1 VTQLFQ
7 VESFMAIEEGASK
20 NYSESGRFAELAV
33 VDTTDPK
40 TDFVVAIPQKVLT
53 SGKEVAAKD
62 LPFKLKVDH
71 FYDNANPQLS
81 GGHLEFERQPL
92 ETAMDKRNIPAAA
105 VTVETDEGVKGPF
118 AVSYWQNEK
127 DLTGIIAENFKS
139 AFSPALVK
147 PPGFTYKGHSYE
159 LRLRPIRYYKPFT
172 MELQKFTH
180 QVYAGTDKPKAFSS
194 RIKLMRPETHENREL
209 LIYMN
214 NPLRYWGETYYQ
226 GSFLPHDSGTVLQVV
241 RNPGWL
247 TPYVACGLVGAGLL
261 IQFLSHL
268 FAFAKKRRTA

>member
-1 VTQLFQ
+1 M
-7 VESFMAIEEGASK
+7 SIEEGASK

-40 TDFVVAIPQKVLT
+40 TDFVVAIPQKLLA
-53 SGKEVAAKD
+53 SGKEVATKD
-62 LPFKLKVDH
+62 LPFKVKVNS
-71 FYDNANPQLS
+71 FYENANPRLAEGQLVFDQ
-81 GGHLEFERQPL
+81 EKF
-92 ETAMDKRNIPAAA
+92 ETAMDKRNIPAASVA
-105 VTVETDEGVKGPF
+105 IETDEGVKGPF
-118 AVSYWQNEK
+118 PVSYWQNEK
-127 DLTGIIAENFKS
+127 ELKGIVAENFKS
-139 AFSPALVK
+139 AFTPAMVK

-172 MELQKFTH
+172 MELLNFTH